1 MGTLD
6 EKKAEISLLEKL
18 LFVSFAILITLI
30 GWIATNFETASTA
43 LLITALAAVS
53 VIGIFAA
60 YTYNQIR
67 KLIRELRDL

>member
-30 GWIATNFETASTA
+30 GWIATNFLPT
-43 LLITALAAVS
+43 
-53 VIGIFAA
+53 
-60 YTYNQIR
+60 
-67 KLIRELRDL
+67 LRLPVQHF